1 MSGCGAVVG
10 GVSLD
15 NVDITNQAVIQGV
28 ISAGDVPASVGYA
41 RLLDRNDEFVAE
53 VPISKQGEFRF
64 FTVAGDWTV
73 VALVPGTSSRIGVTA
88 ELGKVFDVDIEVSK

>member
-15 NVDITNQAVIQGV
+15 NIDISTQAVIQGV
-28 ISAGDVPASVGYA
+28 ITSGDVPASVGYA

-64 FTVAGDWTV
+64 FTVSGDWTI
-73 VALVPGTSSRIGVTA
+73 VALIPGSNSRTQVTA
-88 ELGKVFDVDIEVSK
+88 ELGKVLDVDIVIPK

>member
-15 NVDITNQAVIQGV
+15 NIDISTQAVIQGV
-28 ISAGDVPASVGYA
+28 ITSGNVPASVGYA

-53 VPISKQGEFRF
+53 VPISKLGEFRF
-64 FTVAGDWTV
+64 FTLAGDWTV
-73 VALVPGTSSRIGVTA
+73 VALIPGANSRTKVQAT
-88 ELGKVFDVDIEVSK
+88 LGNVLDVDISLSK

>member
-15 NVDITNQAVIQGV
+15 NVDISNQAVIQGV
-28 ISAGDVPASVGYA
+28 ISSGNVPASVGYA
-41 RLLDRNDEFVAE
+41 RLLDQNDEFVAE

-73 VALVPGTSSRIGVTA
+73 VALVPGCSTRFIAKAEIGKI
-88 ELGKVFDVDIEVSK
+88 LDFDIKVS

>member
-10 GVSLD
+10 GVSLE
-15 NVDITNQAVIQGV
+15 NIDITTQAVIQGV
-28 ISAGDVPASVGYA
+28 ITTGDAPASVGYA

-53 VPISKQGEFRF
+53 VPISRLGEFRF

-73 VALVPGTSSRIGVTA
+73 VTLIPGANSRTQVQATI
-88 ELGKVFDVDIEVSK
+88 GKVLDVDIAVSK

>member
-15 NVDITNQAVIQGV
+15 NVDISTQAVIQGIV
-28 ISAGDVPASVGYA
+28 SKDGHPASVGYV
-41 RLLDRNDEFVAE
+41 RLHDKSDEFVAE

-64 FTVAGDWTV
+64 FTVAGDWNVVTLIPGGNLRTV
-73 VALVPGTSSRIGVTA
+73 AHA
-88 ELGKVFDVDIEVSK
+88 ELGKITNLEIAIS

>member
-15 NVDITNQAVIQGV
+15 NIDISTQAVIQGV
-28 ISAGDVPASVGYA
+28 ITSGDVPASVGYA

-64 FTVAGDWTV
+64 FTVSGDWTV
-73 VALVPGTSSRIGVTA
+73 VALIPGANSRTQVTA
-88 ELGKVFDVDIEVSK
+88 ELGKVLDVDIVITQ

>member
-10 GVSLD
+10 GVSLE

-28 ISAGDVPASVGYA
+28 ISVGGVPASVGYA

-73 VALVPGTSSRIGVTA
+73 VALIPGGNARQIAEA
-88 ELGKVFDVDIEVSK
+88 ELGKITELAISIS